1 MASRGSSPAG
11 WPQIEDKFNQLEFL
25 ADNLEE
31 EITTAV
37 SEELQIETVQCIQLL
52 VQQISS
58 LVEPLVSSSE
68 GTREEMDEK
77 KVPESTK
84 RRWRKKRQRAR
95 LRTLDAQAQ

>member
-1 MASRGSSPAG
+1 MASRGSSPAV
-11 WPQIEDKFNQLEFL
+11 WPQLEFKFRQLEFL

-52 VQQISS
+52 VQQIWS
-58 LVEPLVSSSE
+58 LVEPLVSPSE

>member
-11 WPQIEDKFNQLEFL
+11 WPQIEDKFSQLEFL

-37 SEELQIETVQCIQLL
+37 SEELQIETVQAIQQL
-52 VQQISS
+52 VQQTWS
-58 LVEPLVSSSE
+58 LVEPLATPSE
-68 GTREEMDEK
+68 GTREEMDEM

-95 LRTLDAQAQ
+95 FKALDAQAQ

>member
-25 ADNLEE
+25 AHNLEE

-37 SEELQIETVQCIQLL
+37 SEELQIETVQCIQLF
-52 VQQISS
+52 VQQIWS
-58 LVEPLVSSSE
+58 LVEPLVSPSE